1 MKRGWLCWA
10 FVLIVSVVA
19 AQPTSLERVHR
30 PFNEFLRKYVV
41 VETVYERGKER
52 SQTRVRYGA
61 LKRDARW
68 TSFTENLA
76 KVDPVWLR
84 HASAE
89 DLMAFWVNTYNALVI
104 ATVVKHYSLTPSPD
118 FPKPSIRAIPDAWER
133 QHHVAGQKV
142 SLREIEKI
150 LDQLGD
156 GRVWFLVSPAA
167 EGGPS
172 LRPYAFTPSNV
183 AQELESACGGF
194 CNDERHVQVDTSA
207 NQLRVSD
214 YLQQRL
220 TSLADPIRTYL
231 SGTESYPATEQA
243 LVDVILRRLPK
254 EKREY
259 IREKKPPVVFF
270 PMDWTLNDAL

>member
-1 MKRGWLCWA
+1 MKRGWLCWV
-10 FVLIVSVVA
+10 FVLVVSVVA
-19 AQPTSLERVHR
+19 AQPTPLERVHR

-41 VETVYERGKER
+41 IETIYEGGQER

-68 TSFTENLA
+68 TSYTENLA

-84 HASAE
+84 HASPD

-104 ATVVKHYSLTPSPD
+104 ATVVEHYPLPPSHD
-118 FPKPSIRAIPDAWER
+118 FPKPSIRAIPDAWQR
-133 QHHVAGQKV
+133 LHKVAGRNV
-142 SLREIEKI
+142 SLRDLENI
-150 LDQLGD
+150 LDELGD
-156 GRVWFLVSPAA
+156 GRVWFLVCPAA

-172 LRPYAFTPSNV
+172 LRPYAFTPSNIT
-183 AQELESACGGF
+183 QELESACGAF
-194 CNDERHVQVDTSA
+194 CNDERHVKIDSSA
-207 NQLRVSD
+207 NQLMVSD
-214 YLQQRL
+214 YLQPRL
-220 TSLADPIRTYL
+220 TSLADPVRTYM
-231 SGTESYPATEQA
+231 SGTESYPPSEQA

-270 PMDWTLNDAL
+270 PMDWGLNEAL